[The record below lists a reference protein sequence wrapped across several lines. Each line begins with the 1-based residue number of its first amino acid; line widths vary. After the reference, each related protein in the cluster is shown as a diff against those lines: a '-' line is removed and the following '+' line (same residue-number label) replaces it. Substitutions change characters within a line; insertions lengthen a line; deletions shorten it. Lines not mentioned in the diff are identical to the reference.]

1 MKPLKPEQLRKMTTR
16 ELEEELDKLRTE
28 LYRQRVQQAVRQ
40 IKDTAAVRITRR
52 NIARIQT
59 VLNEKRHQAE
69 NRP

>member
-28 LYRQRVQQAVRQ
+28 LYRLRVQQAVRQ

>member
-28 LYRQRVQQAVRQ
+28 LYRLRVQQAVRQ
-40 IKDTAAVRITRR
+40 IKDTVAVRITRR